1 MAHLDE
7 FVNNVISEGLA
18 KKTANGAEVSNLAK
32 VISDEEASI
41 TEAYAKIGELYV
53 QQHSDEGDESELQ
66 PMILKDIAD
75 KTGLDISTIS
85 RVSNVKYV
93 QTRWGTFPLRFFF
106 TESYTT
112 ESGEELSTRK
122 IKLALKDII
131 DSEDK
136 HHPYSDERL
145 TQMMKEK
152 GMTVARRTVAK
163 YREQLGIPVARL
175 RKE

>member
-1 MAHLDE
+1 MYRH
-7 FVNNVISEGLA
+7 V
-18 KKTANGAEVSNLAK
+18 GAYS
-32 VISDEEASI
+32 
-41 TEAYAKIGELYV
+41 
-53 QQHSDEGDESELQ
+53 
-66 PMILKDIAD
+66 P
-75 KTGLDISTIS
+75 
-85 RVSNVKYV
+85 
-93 QTRWGTFPLRFFF
+93 F